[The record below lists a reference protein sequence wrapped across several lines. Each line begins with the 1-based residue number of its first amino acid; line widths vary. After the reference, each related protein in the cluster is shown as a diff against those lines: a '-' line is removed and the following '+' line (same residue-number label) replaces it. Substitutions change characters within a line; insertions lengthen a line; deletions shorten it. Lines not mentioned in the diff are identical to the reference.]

1 MTMDLDFFRRLCE
14 SPAPTGFEG
23 PLRTI
28 VRERL
33 EPIGR
38 PEADPLGN
46 VWIRSGGDGP
56 QIVAVAHGDQIGLVI
71 TWVDDQ
77 GFLSFERI
85 GGVDRQLLPGRRLT
99 IHAAAGPVQGVV
111 GRRPTHFIPADE
123 RGKAPE
129 FHEQYIDIGAS
140 SRKEALKRVS
150 VGDPV
155 TFAADFLEL
164 APGVVASQAC
174 DDRAGVYAACRALE
188 LYAAEPAASCLTTVI
203 TVHEETTFLG
213 ARAQAHR
220 LRPDVVLVIDADFAT
235 DQPDVDVKKA
245 GGEVKLGA
253 GPVLARG
260 TGSNH
265 RLLDRAQKIA
275 KRAGIRCQVRASGGA
290 TNTDADEL
298 MAAGRAATLSI
309 GIPMRYMHSPYEVV
323 NIDDIEATAELVAAI
338 ARDLADIDDEEFL
351 W

>member
-1 MTMDLDFFRRLCE
+1 MDLEFFRRLCE

-23 PLRTI
+23 PLRTL
-28 VRERL
+28 VRERMSAV
-33 EPIGR
+33 GR
-38 PEADPLGN
+38 PESDPLGN
-46 VWIRSGGDGP
+46 VWIRSGSDGP

-71 TWVDDQ
+71 TWIDEQ

-99 IHAAAGPVQGVV
+99 IHSVGGPVQGVV
-111 GRRPTHFIPADE
+111 GRRPTHFIPSEE

-129 FHEQYIDIGAS
+129 FHEQYIDIGAT
-140 SRKEALKRVS
+140 SRKDALRRVA

-155 TFAADFLEL
+155 TFAADFVEL
-164 APGVVASQAC
+164 APGVVACQAC
-174 DDRAGVYAACRALE
+174 DDRAGVYAVCRALE
-188 LYAAEPAASCLTTVI
+188 LYSADPAASCLTTVI

-213 ARAQAHR
+213 ARAQTHR
-220 LRPDVVLVIDADFAT
+220 LRPDVVIVVDADFAT

-253 GPVLARG
+253 GPVVFRG
-260 TGSNH
+260 TASNH
-265 RLLDRAQKIA
+265 KLHQRAVKTA
-275 KRAGIRCQVRASGGA
+275 KRAGIPIQIKAAGGA
-290 TNTDADEL
+290 MSTDADEL
-298 MAAGRAATLSI
+298 MAAERAATLSL

-323 NIDDIEATAELVAAI
+323 HTADLEATAELVAAI
-338 ARDLADIDDEEFL
+338 ARDLAGIDDQEFL